1 MRDRPSN
8 SGKSDWLMDAGPAD
22 DVLDDDRPIPSA
34 RGVLSKAEIE
44 ALLRPETLSGEIT
57 PQPEPEVI
65 RPRLPVQFD
74 DSQMDPQEAEA
85 RQVAGILASRL
96 ALAIGKGTGLKAA
109 IGVQE
114 TATVKSAELAGL
126 MNGKAG
132 AVACLGRTDQDVEA
146 LICLPGPL
154 ADAIIARA
162 CGSRGSTGRLGDGWT
177 LSAIDC
183 ALLEQLLVPLGGVVG
198 EGVRLQAIETNVPYV
213 TSLIPEGDVSIAE
226 FGVEAPGLQSE
237 IAVIQTKRAEPK
249 TASAA
254 NLRGRAPVTA
264 VVTAR
269 IATLS
274 VPMSRLTSL
283 KAGSTLLL
291 GLPGDQP
298 VEILSGDREGPLAF
312 EGQVG
317 RKGNK
322 VAVKV
327 TRKLRGVLD

>member
-44 ALLRPETLSGEIT
+44 ALLRPETLGEIS
-57 PQPEPEVI
+57 PRPEPEVI

-74 DSQMDPQEAEA
+74 DSQLDPQEAEA

-317 RKGNK
+317 RKGNR

>member
-44 ALLRPETLSGEIT
+44 ALLRPETLGEIS
-57 PQPEPEVI
+57 PRPEPEVI

-74 DSQMDPQEAEA
+74 EGQMDPQEAEA

-237 IAVIQTKRAEPK
+237 IAVIQTKRSVAKAE
-249 TASAA
+249 TAP
-254 NLRGRAPVTA
+254 NLRGRAAVTA

-298 VEILSGDREGPLAF
+298 VEILSGDREGPVAF

>member
-8 SGKSDWLMDAGPAD
+8 SGKSDWLMDAGPAE

-34 RGVLSKAEIE
+34 RGVLTKAEIE

-65 RPRLPVQFD
+65 KPRLPVQFD
-74 DSQMDPQEAEA
+74 NQPVETVDVEA
-85 RQVAGILASRL
+85 RRSAGVLASRL

-109 IGVQE
+109 ISVQDVG
-114 TATVKSAELAGL
+114 TVKSSELAGL

-132 AVACLGRTDQDVEA
+132 AVACLGTSDQDVEA

-162 CGSRGSTGRLGDGWT
+162 CGSRGSTGRLGDGWN

-183 ALLEQLLVPLGGVVG
+183 ALLEQLLVPLGGVIG
-198 EGVRLQAIETNVPYV
+198 EGIRLQAIETNVPYV
-213 TSLIPEGDVSIAE
+213 TSLIPEGDVTIAE
-226 FGVEAPGLQSE
+226 FGVEAPGLRSE
-237 IAVIQTKRAEPK
+237 IAVIQTKQPERDAPK
-249 TASAA
+249 GAA
-254 NLRGRAPVTA
+254 LRGRSPVTA

-269 IATLS
+269 IATLA

-298 VEILSGDREGPLAF
+298 VEILSGDRSGPVAF

-327 TRKLRGVLD
+327 TRKLHGVLD

>member
-44 ALLRPETLSGEIT
+44 ALLRPETLGEIS
-57 PQPEPEVI
+57 PRPEPEVI

-298 VEILSGDREGPLAF
+298 VEILSGDRAGPVAF